1 MPIDKQAL
9 DRALEKYEEARRELA
24 ALASQPRS
32 TEEIGCSFCC
42 RPKSQ
47 VRGVVAGPGVFICDE
62 CVVLCHRVLKE
73 QGHIA

>member
-1 MPIDKQAL
+1 MSVDEQAF
-9 DRALEKYEEARRELA
+9 DRAFEKYDQARRELA
-24 ALASQPRS
+24 ALFPQPRS

-47 VRGVVAGPGVFICDE
+47 VRGVVAGTDVFICDE
-62 CVVLCHRVLKE
+62 CVVLCHRILKE